1 MLGEQSPAPRKQT
14 EASLSEAGIS
24 DMGSNSIGVY
34 VCVCEGKSGAATE
47 TAGTSSRVAEDKS
60 RFRMIVLPKVQN

>member
-1 MLGEQSPAPRKQT
+1 
-14 EASLSEAGIS
+14 
-24 DMGSNSIGVY
+24 MGSNSIGVY

-47 TAGTSSRVAEDKS
+47 TAGTSNRVAEDQG

>member
-1 MLGEQSPAPRKQT
+1 
-14 EASLSEAGIS
+14 
-24 DMGSNSIGVY
+24 MGFNSIGVS
-34 VCVCEGKSGAATE
+34 VCVYVMKPGAAME